1 MIIKFIF
8 SAVPL
13 VNGREM
19 LSARFE
25 FEHQFNKELMAN
37 LADANGHNGFLVC
50 RKLAAV
56 STCQALDAVRD
67 FDTEDTVVLLSVSVN
82 GQCSKA
88 KATNLT
94 RLGDF
99 EAVSA
104 TVQSAITI
112 ALEKLG
118 FNLK

>member
-1 MIIKFIF
+1 MIVKFIF

-25 FEHQFNKELMAN
+25 FEHQFNKELMAK
-37 LADANGHNGFLVC
+37 LEDVNGHNGFLVC
-50 RKLAAV
+50 RKLAAM
-56 STCQALDAVRD
+56 SAYQALDAVRD

-118 FNLK
+118 F

>member
-1 MIIKFIF
+1 MIVKFIF

-19 LSARFE
+19 LSSKFE
-25 FEHQFNKELMAN
+25 FDHQFNKEL
-37 LADANGHNGFLVC
+37 LAELACVDGHSGFLVC
-50 RKLAAV
+50 RKLAAM
-56 STCQALDAVRD
+56 SAYQALDAVRD

-82 GQCSKA
+82 GKCSKA

-104 TVQSAITI
+104 TVQSAVAL

-118 FNLK
+118 F